1 MAYGWAMEDTTG
13 FCKVIA
19 DRTTGEI
26 LGAHII
32 GPEAS
37 SLIQSFVTAMTF
49 GITARDFAEKQYWP
63 HPALTELVENA
74 LLGLDLEN

>member
-1 MAYGWAMEDTTG
+1 MEDTTG

-19 DRTTGEI
+19 DRKTGEI
-26 LGAHII
+26 LGAHIM

-37 SLIQSFVTAMTF
+37 TLIQSFVTAMTF
-49 GITARDFAEKQYWP
+49 GIDARRFATEQYWP

-74 LLGLDLEN
+74 LLGLEFD